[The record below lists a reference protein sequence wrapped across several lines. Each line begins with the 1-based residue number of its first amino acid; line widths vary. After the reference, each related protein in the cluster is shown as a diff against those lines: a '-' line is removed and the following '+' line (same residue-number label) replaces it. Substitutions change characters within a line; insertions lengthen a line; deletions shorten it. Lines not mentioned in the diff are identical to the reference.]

1 MYGLTYLTT
10 VYGGVMDVVLSLYP
24 WTVVRNLQL
33 QKRERLGVAITMGL
47 GALFVPSTDRLWEEN
62 FANNRLST
70 GIIVILRSVLQF
82 KKLVGRFGKQHNPL
96 VIPT

>member
-1 MYGLTYLTT
+1 
-10 VYGGVMDVVLSLYP
+10 MDVVLSLYP

-47 GALFVPSTDRLWEEN
+47 GALYVTSIDRLRYEN
-62 FANNRLST
+62 LFANDWPST

-82 KKLVGRFGKQHNPL
+82 KKLVGRFGKQYWSL
-96 VIPT
+96 VTQTSKYAII